1 MTAAVFVGGSAPAP
15 PVRNQRRRD
24 HRTHRTAASPRP
36 AAAATATH
44 HHHHHHHQRR
54 QLLLPHRHHH
64 QRRQLLLH
72 PRRRLVG
79 DRAIVMPAE
88 APTLLVDDHRT
99 LVYAT
104 ARGEHR
110 GGHAE
115 PLDAVDSALRGSN
128 NATNIIVVGSC
139 GNRTARLCAPACQG
153 GGGAHRRQ
161 RPLPLHR
168 RRRQP
173 RGALGERAAALPPH
187 PAAEGENAAR
197 PRSTAKSREAAVG
210 GAGVAPPPS
219 PRRVM
224 RCSASRAPRSAA
236 TACCTCCRAA
246 CALPHGPQQRA
257 TRCPRHLTI
266 PAAPPPRPVSDAR
279 ATDFCT
285 RWSSRGARRT
295 TTTAS
300 GAT

>member
-1 MTAAVFVGGSAPAP
+1 MPSHAQRTELGVTAAK
-15 PVRNQRRRD
+15 
-24 HRTHRTAASPRP
+24 PRP
-36 AAAATATH
+36 AAAAATH
-44 HHHHHHHQRR
+44 HRHHHHHHQRR

-88 APTLLVDDHRT
+88 APMLLADDHRT
-99 LVYAT
+99 PVYAT
-104 ARGEHR
+104 ARGEHQ

-173 RGALGERAAALPPH
+173 CGALGERAAALPPH

-224 RCSASRAPRSAA
+224 RCGACRPGAARLLPARCHAPLPPR
-236 TACCTCCRAA
+236 R
-246 CALPHGPQQRA
+246 ALPPPPPQRA
-257 TRCPRHLTI
+257 RRCARETSPALPTRHLTTRTAT
-266 PAAPPPRPVSDAR
+266 PSAPRESLRAQSRGPPPSLHPQA
-279 ATDFCT
+279 
-285 RWSSRGARRT
+285 GYI
-295 TTTAS
+295 
-300 GAT
+300 